1 MFDRTVR
8 WADLDWIRELWDGPI
23 LAKGVM
29 KPEEAVQAAE
39 HGLDGVIV
47 SNHGVRQLYHL
58 LATIDVLPRI
68 VDAVG
73 DRLEVLADS
82 GFRRGSDIAAALARA
97 RPGPSP

>member
-1 MFDRTVR
+1 MRPSEIAHLLRVAR
-8 WADLDWIRELWDGPI
+8 PPAR
-23 LAKGVM
+23 
-29 KPEEAVQAAE
+29 AA
-39 HGLDGVIV
+39 GVIV
-47 SNHGVRQLYHL
+47 SNHGVRQLDHL